1 MILSELIYR
10 HFFRGSIV
18 RKMSGATIHISDN
31 AIIRNSRIVASPGT
45 NIIIKDKCVIEN
57 VEIYLSKG
65 SVIIGDNSI
74 LSGRKNEKLKIIVNN
89 GIIEIADH
97 TKLSCRRLWL
107 RFGGS
112 LIIGRYTN
120 INEGSEI
127 RCDECVEIGSY
138 NQISYNVRIWDTNT
152 HSILD
157 AAERRRVTE
166 ARFPYFGYES
176 ERPVTAPVKIGND
189 CWIGENAAIL
199 KGTELDDGSVVGF
212 GTFLTNKKIPV
223 GARVVNERPIRVV
236 SIK

>member
-10 HFFRGSIV
+10 HIFRGSIV
-18 RKMSGATIHISDN
+18 RKMCGATIRISDK

-45 NIIIKDKCVIEN
+45 NIIIKDKCIVDN
-57 VEIYLSKG
+57 VEMYLNKG

-89 GIIEIADH
+89 GMMEMADH
-97 TKLSCRRLWL
+97 SKLSCRRIWL
-107 RFGGS
+107 RFGGCMS
-112 LIIGRYTN
+112 IGRYTN

-166 ARFPYFGYES
+166 DRFPYFGYES
-176 ERPVTAPVKIGND
+176 ERPATAPVKIGDD

-199 KGTELDDGSVVGF
+199 KGTELGNGSVVGF
-212 GTFLTNKKIPV
+212 GTFLTNKKIPD
-223 GARVVNERPIRVV
+223 GAKVVNERPVRVV
-236 SIK
+236 SK